1 MWDVHLSPF
10 LPWERRGE
18 HRDAP
23 GVYAVATGNADNIIY
38 IGLTVQSDG
47 LRGRLRQFHRSATTG
62 QPGHAGGVTYH
73 QRFGPDVFALLVAVH
88 FPHAV
93 NTSATVMGAYVQYAE
108 RLLIWRYV
116 ARHGEL
122 PACNSA

>member
-23 GVYAVATGNADNIIY
+23 GVYAIATGNADNIIY

-62 QPGHAGGVTYH
+62 QPGHAGGVTYS
-73 QRFGPDVFALLVAVH
+73 QRFGPDVSALLVAVH
-88 FPHAV
+88 LPHAV
-93 NTSATVMGAYVQYAE
+93 NTTATVMGAYVLYAE

-116 ARHGEL
+116 ARH
-122 PACNSA
+122 